1 MENPNKESPKRVPLF
16 IPRKNGSGWD
26 LNMEHSWAS
35 KIWIIVLAI
44 PFAVGIICLFIIK
57 NK

>member
-1 MENPNKESPKRVPLF
+1 MEDSNKEIPKRVPLF

-26 LNMEHSWAS
+26 LNMEHKWAP

-44 PFAVGIICLFIIK
+44 PFIVGIICLLIIK